1 MNHTDHQLEKEYE
14 IQDEDSE
21 FPDDDNV
28 SFASSRMST
37 SSKMSLMS
45 HASSVPEVSRED
57 FDNIL
62 DDFLEKYEVVGS
74 KYRPALGGTGLTGVE
89 KLAVLRAAVDD
100 EVEGLGKEENT
111 RRILEFER
119 LGRGLKAPK
128 EKRERVKDEGKDE
141 EKWDVESILCEF
153 FLFQELARNADK

>member
-1 MNHTDHQLEKEYE
+1 
-14 IQDEDSE
+14 
-21 FPDDDNV
+21 
-28 SFASSRMST
+28 
-37 SSKMSLMS
+37 MS
-45 HASSVPEVSRED
+45 HASSIPEVSRED

-119 LGRGLKAPK
+119 MERGVKAPK
-128 EKRERVKDEGKDE
+128 ERRERVKDEGNDE
-141 EKWDVESILCEF
+141 EKWDVESILCMSPF
-153 FLFQELARNADK
+153 NTFLGEADRKQRIRIQRTTLELLGQKQQQRSEDRWNGQHVLKLRLLSLNQW

>member
-1 MNHTDHQLEKEYE
+1 M
-14 IQDEDSE
+14 S
-21 FPDDDNV
+21 
-28 SFASSRMST
+28 SSSRV
-37 SSKMSLMS
+37 SLMS
-45 HASSVPEVSRED
+45 HASSIPEVSRED

-119 LGRGLKAPK
+119 MERGVKAPK
-128 EKRERVKDEGKDE
+128 EKRERVKDEGNDE
-141 EKWDVESILCEF
+141 EKWDVESILCTSIHN
-153 FLFQELARNADK
+153 LYQEWR

>member
-1 MNHTDHQLEKEYE
+1 
-14 IQDEDSE
+14 
-21 FPDDDNV
+21 
-28 SFASSRMST
+28 
-37 SSKMSLMS
+37 MS
-45 HASSVPEVSRED
+45 HASSIPEVSRED

-74 KYRPALGGTGLTGVE
+74 KYRPALGGTGLSGVE

-119 LGRGLKAPK
+119 MERGVKAPK
-128 EKRERVKDEGKDE
+128 ERRERVKDVGIDE
-141 EKWDVESILCEF
+141 EKWDVESILCMCFPNTRESK
-153 FLFQELARNADK
+153 LTGSNVYEYREPPWSHQDKNSSRKEKTNGEGCKG

>member
-1 MNHTDHQLEKEYE
+1 
-14 IQDEDSE
+14 
-21 FPDDDNV
+21 
-28 SFASSRMST
+28 
-37 SSKMSLMS
+37 MS
-45 HASSVPEVSRED
+45 HASSIPEVSRED

-119 LGRGLKAPK
+119 MERGVKAPK
-128 EKRERVKDEGKDE
+128 EKRERVKDEGNDE
-141 EKWDVESILCEF
+141 EKWDVESILCMSSPNTCEIK
-153 FLFQELARNADK
+153 LTASNVYEYREPPWSHQDKNGSRKEKTNGEGCKG

>member
-1 MNHTDHQLEKEYE
+1 
-14 IQDEDSE
+14 
-21 FPDDDNV
+21 
-28 SFASSRMST
+28 
-37 SSKMSLMS
+37 MS
-45 HASSVPEVSRED
+45 HASSIPEVSRED

-119 LGRGLKAPK
+119 MERGMKAPK
-128 EKRERVKDEGKDE
+128 ERRERVKDEGKDE
-141 EKWDVESILCEF
+141 EKWDVESILCGP
-153 FLFQELARNADK
+153 FLDPQARMTDK